1 MTEPLDPN
9 GPVIPPPE
17 GVVSN
22 LENPPNQNALVQGLT
37 SFFLALS
44 LIFIIIRIYAK
55 TIYNNN
61 RPTLADYIII
71 PAIGTY
77 VAGCIFVYR
86 VAATSGFFVHGWDF
100 RLKNLSWFYYNLFL
114 GTQMYL
120 ATMIFL
126 KPAILI
132 EWARIFGP
140 GNRKGFRWT
149 CYTLAGLNSTYYL
162 INILIE
168 VNSCQP
174 RAYYWDKTIP
184 GGHCL
189 DGPVLALTSALV
201 NLVFDVVILVLP
213 QTVIWRLNMSR
224 RRKAGVSVVF
234 VIGLLAVVSAALRIA
249 FGAAYVSNIDY
260 TYILSSQS
268 ILCIAEL
275 TAGFLVFASPAAP
288 KPVLHLFKQAGSSV
302 DRLIGSKRGSSRG
315 TETEEQQPRSFM
327 SLFREKRSRSY
338 LSDQVAEKDSLSL
351 RKLSTSKSKDSNLSN
366 RKQQPSGV
374 SSLA

>member
-1 MTEPLDPN
+1 MAEPLDPN

-22 LENPPNQNALVQGLT
+22 LDNPPNQNALVQGLT

-44 LIFIIIRIYAK
+44 L
-55 TIYNNN
+55 
-61 RPTLADYIII
+61 
-71 PAIGTY
+71 GTY

-126 KPAILI
+126 KPAILL

-149 CYTLAGLNSTYYL
+149 CYILAGVNSTYYL

-168 VNSCQP
+168 VNSCHP

-201 NLVFDVVILVLP
+201 NLIFDLAILILP

-224 RRKAGVSVVF
+224 RRKAGVSIVF
-234 VIGLLAVVSAALRIA
+234 IIGLLAVASAILRIA
-249 FGAAYVSNIDY
+249 FGISYVSNIDY

-288 KPVLHLFKQAGSSV
+288 KPVLHLIKQAGSSV
-302 DRLIGSKRGSSRG
+302 DRLIGSSRGSNRG
-315 TETEEQQPRSFM
+315 VETGEETQSRSFM
-327 SLFREKRSRSY
+327 FRFSRKRSRTS
-338 LSDQVAEKDSLSL
+338 LSGQANEKDSLSL
-351 RKLSTSKSKDSNLSN
+351 RKTSTSKSKDSNLSN
-366 RKQQPSGV
+366 RKQQQQQGSAV
-374 SSLA
+374 